1 MVNNQIIEWD
11 ECILECQHNI
21 WMILT
26 STIEAGYMHK
36 ILTQDGL
43 NVYLVSED
51 FIEKKENELD
61 HLRG

>member
-1 MVNNQIIEWD
+1 MINNQIMEWD
-11 ECILECQHNI
+11 ECILECQYNI

-36 ILTQDGL
+36 ILTQNGL

-51 FIEKKENELD
+51 FIKKKIN
-61 HLRG
+61 